1 MRNLICLAGGQAG
14 RRAGGFIFTAK
25 VDSQN
30 PGGHTPTC
38 PGNSGT
44 EKPHVTPQHAN
55 QRNSMSRFLRR
66 RAKRAHPWQQSVVPI
81 RLPTGPTPPLPVPAP
96 RHRHLGSYTLTQ
108 FTPKKLTHLNL
119 PDERTQLPHLPKQ
132 PRHLHL
138 PQETYTSDKTIYPK
152 NLHKTIY
159 PRNLHTYTSTFFT
172 QGTYLPT
179 YIFTLGPYL
188 HASLLLSPLVK
199 TYVYYLLPIF

>member
-1 MRNLICLAGGQAG
+1 
-14 RRAGGFIFTAK
+14 
-25 VDSQN
+25 
-30 PGGHTPTC
+30 
-38 PGNSGT
+38 
-44 EKPHVTPQHAN
+44 VTPQHAN